1 LKSHKNINIEKMK
14 RQYRH
19 RYHPLHRQYQS
30 NLENISTIL
39 ELALTRVAGR
49 SKTIHKSITYKAS
62 LAYEQLRYH
71 FEIMVAYLE
80 LMMAKGLLDMDG
92 TE

>member
-1 LKSHKNINIEKMK
+1 MKNHKNINIEKTK

-19 RYHPLHRQYQS
+19 RYHPHRQYRS
-30 NLENISTIL
+30 HLENISTIL
-39 ELALTRVAGR
+39 ELALIKVACR

-62 LAYEQLRYH
+62 LAYKQVGYYLEKM
-71 FEIMVAYLE
+71 IAYLE
-80 LMMAKGLLDMDG
+80 VMMAKGLLDMDR